1 MCVKCQH
8 VVAQGCQHLDNSQTC
23 YVLVLDVL
31 QKARAQV
38 NRRER
43 QPSSQSTHMYPRS
56 AVEQQQRWH
65 RRIAVDNAFED
76 TSVKLVTYGDMS

>member
-1 MCVKCQH
+1 
-8 VVAQGCQHLDNSQTC
+8 
-23 YVLVLDVL
+23 
-31 QKARAQV
+31 
-38 NRRER
+38 
-43 QPSSQSTHMYPRS
+43 MYPRS